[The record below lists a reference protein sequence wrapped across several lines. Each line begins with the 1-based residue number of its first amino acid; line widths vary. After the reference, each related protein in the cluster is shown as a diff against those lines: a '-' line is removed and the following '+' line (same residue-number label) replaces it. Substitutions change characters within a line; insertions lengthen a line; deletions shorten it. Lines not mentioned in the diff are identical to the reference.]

1 MAFFMTLC
9 GVCVLYGYN
18 MASFV
23 TLCLFVAS
31 FQLSQ
36 GSVAWLYIPEVCVDA
51 ASGFAAG
58 AQFLNLIVISFTF
71 EFMINSPLKVYGSLW
86 IFAAFSAIG
95 VIYVIFFV
103 KETKGLTD
111 LEKKTLYTPKS
122 SLDQEIMEMQ
132 ASQKAAEQKK

>member
-1 MAFFMTLC
+1 M
-9 GVCVLYGYN
+9 
-18 MASFV
+18 
-23 TLCLFVAS
+23 
-31 FQLSQ
+31 
-36 GSVAWLYIPEVCVDA
+36 CVDA

-86 IFAAFSAIG
+86 IFAGFSAIG

-103 KETKGLTD
+103 KETKGLSD

-122 SLDQEIMEMQ
+122 TFDEDIIEMQ
-132 ASQKAAEQKK
+132 AKNKNKNEQ